1 MQFEWDQRKA
11 SANLRKHGVR
21 FTDAIQ
27 VLLDSFA
34 RIFPDPDHS
43 EAEEHEIMVGHGSA
57 GRLLYISFVERR
69 GSVRSIGARRAT
81 AQEATAHEKYLKQTS
96 P

>member
-21 FTDAIQ
+21 FTDAIA
-27 VLLDSFA
+27 VFADPLA

-43 EAEEHEIMVGHGSA
+43 EVEDRELIVGYDSA
-57 GRLLYISFVERR
+57 ARLLYISFVERH
-69 GSVRSIGARRAT
+69 GNVRIISARRAT
-81 AQEATAHEKYLKQTS
+81 AREAIAHEKQIK
-96 P
+96 